1 MNKVHV
7 KVNDNVFVLTGK
19 DAGKNGKVLDVDSKT
34 NRVIVEGVNVRTMHK
49 RPDMRMKTG
58 GIVKQECAI
67 DASNVML
74 VCPKCKR
81 PSKVSYRIQENG
93 EKVRVCKACNGII
106 ESVRSGDSAKRDKS
120 AK

>member
-1 MNKVHV
+1 MSKVHV

-19 DAGKNGKVLDVDSKT
+19 DAGKNGKVLKVDGKT
-34 NRVIVEGVNVRTMHK
+34 NRVIVEGVNIRTMHK
-49 RPDMRMKTG
+49 RPDMRMRTG
-58 GIVKQECAI
+58 GIIKQEAAI

-81 PSKVSYRIQENG
+81 PSKVSYKIQGNG
-93 EKVRVCKACNGII
+93 EKVRVCKACEGVI
-106 ESVRSGDSAKRDKS
+106 ESVRNADKS